1 MLNEEYIPEAKNHV
15 DKININAELRSLRV
29 KNLNKLIIGHL
40 NINSLRNKFELL
52 THQIKDNIDILMI
65 SETKLDESF
74 PTSEFFMKGF
84 SSLHCLDRNCN
95 GGGIILYIR
104 ENIPSKLLSIA
115 LSIDSSYMADFRDTY
130 DLRSLITEPT
140 CYKNPENQTCIDL
153 ILTSHPLSFRNSC
166 VLETG
171 LSDFHKMT
179 VTIMKASFQRLQP
192 RIINYRDYRRFQ
204 NDVFREE
211 LLSELLNVSIGEN
224 EEGFS
229 NFLDICK
236 KHVNYHAPC
245 KQKYA
250 QGNNLPF
257 MNKTLSKEIMKR
269 TRFRNKFLKNKN
281 DYSKREFSKQR
292 NYYVS
297 LVRKSKKL

>member
-1 MLNEEYIPEAKNHV
+1 ML
-15 DKININAELRSLRV
+15 
-29 KNLNKLIIGHL
+29 
-40 NINSLRNKFELL
+40 
-52 THQIKDNIDILMI
+52 
-65 SETKLDESF
+65 
-74 PTSEFFMKGF
+74 
-84 SSLHCLDRNCN
+84 
-95 GGGIILYIR
+95 
-104 ENIPSKLLSIA
+104 
-115 LSIDSSYMADFRDTY
+115 
-130 DLRSLITEPT
+130 
-140 CYKNPENQTCIDL
+140 KNPENPTCIDL
-153 ILTSHPLSFRNSC
+153 ILTNHPLSFQNSC

-297 LVRKSKKL
+297 LVRKSKKLYYSNLDENNVTDNKTFWKTIKSF